1 MAQLKSGSTV
11 GGDNVLLDVADSVG
25 ASNIAANAV
34 GSSEIADNAI
44 TLAKM
49 AHGTDGEIIT
59 YDASGAPATV
69 AVGSSGQVLTSN
81 GTGAAPSMQDAAGG
95 NAVLQPFTVATGKSV
110 STAEVM
116 NLSGGEIGANP
127 VVNTATTTITEGSDS
142 FTAVNEI
149 GTVGIR
155 AYKNGSGYHCVET
168 YLISDG
174 AITSQGETVVYTG
187 NTGAGTSIVK
197 IDDDKFVMYGLYINN
212 YRDPTYY
219 YAIKFEVNP
228 TTGGV
233 TVGTVKTWT
242 ASDNYTDG
250 NVLNIYNLDSS
261 ISGAVGMYRRA
272 HHYSGSNTYWYE
284 TFPVAGLTIST
295 QSTNSIVTQY
305 SNSLLVNSNT
315 KLIAPTSGATW
326 NQCDWNG
333 TDVSNGTTI
342 STGYTTGSATPFIH
356 RIPSTDTFVFAYINT
371 STQLMLETYEYS
383 SGNLNKV
390 ASSALVVIDDA
401 SGVTIG
407 GITGTST
414 GVVLTYENGSKG
426 YADSFSLDGSY
437 KVNGSGISL
446 LSNST
451 NYAPNIQYSG
461 ASDLYRIWWNEA
473 TANARK
479 LTVNAY
485 ATSALIPIGI
495 SSEAGTGGE
504 VINTVV
510 DGIASGFTG
519 LTVDAPYYYD
529 TSLYDGSITT
539 TNTGTL
545 VGRAI
550 STTELK
556 VML

>member
-1 MAQLKSGSTV
+1 LSIYTLG
-11 GGDNVLLDVADSVG
+11 ADTIG
-25 ASNIAANAV
+25 IYRR
-34 GSSEIADNAI
+34 
-44 TLAKM
+44 K
-49 AHGTDGEIIT
+49 TDGWGTPTAWYET
-59 YDASGAPATV
+59 AP
-69 AVGSSGQVLTSN
+69 
-81 GTGAAPSMQDAAGG
+81 
-95 NAVLQPFTVATGKSV
+95 V
-110 STAEVM
+110 S
-116 NLSGGEIGANP
+116 
-127 VVNTATTTITEGSDS
+127 
-142 FTAVNEI
+142 
-149 GTVGIR
+149 
-155 AYKNGSGYHCVET
+155 
-168 YLISDG
+168 
-174 AITSQGETVVYTG
+174 
-187 NTGAGTSIVK
+187 GTSIV
-197 IDDDKFVMYGLYINN
+197 
-212 YRDPTYY
+212 
-219 YAIKFEVNP
+219 
-228 TTGGV
+228 
-233 TVGTVKTWT
+233 
-242 ASDNYTDG
+242 
-250 NVLNIYNLDSS
+250 
-261 ISGAVGMYRRA
+261 
-272 HHYSGSNTYWYE
+272 
-284 TFPVAGLTIST
+284 T
-295 QSTNSIVTQY
+295 QSTDSFLTSIQD
-305 SNSLLVNSNT
+305 SLEVNSNA
-315 KLIAPTSGATW
+315 KLIKPASSATW
-326 NQCDWNG
+326 NQCDWDG
-333 TDVSNGTTI
+333 TDVSNGGTI
-342 STGYTTGSATPFIH
+342 STGYTTGSTVPVIH
-356 RIPSTDTFVFAYINT
+356 RIPSTDTFIFAYINT

-414 GVVLTYENGSKG
+414 GIVLTYENGSKG

-461 ASDLYRIWWNEA
+461 ASDLYRLWWNEA

-485 ATSALIPIGI
+485 STSALIPIGI

-519 LTVDAPYYYD
+519 LTVDALYYYD

>member
-11 GGDNVLLDVADSVG
+11 GGDNVLLDVADSVD

-59 YDASGAPATV
+59 YDSSGAPATV

-110 STAEVM
+110 SAASVM

-142 FTAVNEI
+142 FDAINES
-149 GTVGIR
+149 GTVGVR
-155 AYKNGSGYHCVET
+155 AYNNGSGHHCVET
-168 YLISDG
+168 YVISDG

-187 NTGAGTSIVK
+187 YTSASIFIMQIDSNKFLLYGMQGTYANTSNK
-197 IDDDKFVMYGLYINN
+197 
-212 YRDPTYY
+212 YY
-219 YAIKFEVNP
+219 YFVKFEV
-228 TTGGV
+228 
-233 TVGTVKTWT
+233 
-242 ASDNYTDG
+242 ASDG
-250 NVLNIYNLDSS
+250 SV
-261 ISGAVGMYRRA
+261 ISGAPYTT
-272 HHYSGSNTYWYE
+272 SINTYVGGVGAGRLVNSAGQTYE
-284 TFPVAGLTIST
+284 SLYIQWGYWDEGMVYYYRSVPTSGLNMSLTTVS
-295 QSTNSIVTQY
+295 SSITSY
-305 SNSLLVNSNT
+305 NTSLLVGTS
-315 KLIAPTSGATW
+315 KLIKPTSGATW
-326 NQCDWNG
+326 SQCDWNG

-342 STGYTTGSATPFIH
+342 STDYTTGSAIPFIH
-356 RIPSTDTFVFAYINT
+356 RIPSTDTFIFAYINT

-414 GVVLTYENGSKG
+414 GIVLTYENGSKG

-461 ASDLYRIWWNEA
+461 ASDLYRLWWNEA

-519 LTVDAPYYYD
+519 LTVDALYYYD